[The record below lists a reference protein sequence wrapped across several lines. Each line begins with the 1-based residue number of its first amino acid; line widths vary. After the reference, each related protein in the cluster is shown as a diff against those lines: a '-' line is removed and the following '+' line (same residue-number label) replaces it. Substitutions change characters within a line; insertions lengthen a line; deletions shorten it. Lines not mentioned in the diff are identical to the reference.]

1 MNPRDFPERSFV
13 FNYAEFTG
21 RNIGFVSPED
31 QAKISQAKIFIP
43 GVGGMGGSALE
54 SLVRLGVQNFIIA
67 DFDSFEISNMNR
79 QVMSSLETVGVPKVE
94 ATLKRIRSI
103 NPNIQVKIY
112 GREWSDKLDEILPQ
126 VDFALNGCDDTKATI
141 TLMRKGHEHR
151 KTVIDAFASPLPSV
165 YVVHPAAERPE
176 KMMLYPSVGKAL
188 NEIDSALEK
197 RCQVREVAYVMTH
210 SSSAKH
216 VIWEY
221 AMEVVEG
228 KRKRFSLSPMVT
240 MTGNLMAYEA
250 LKIIIGE
257 KSVVTERG
265 VFYNPWRARV
275 EHPLPWWLCQIR
287 GFLIRRFLEK

>member
-1 MNPRDFPERSFV
+1 V
-13 FNYAEFTG
+13 FNYDEFVG
-21 RNIGFVSPED
+21 RNIGFVRPED
-31 QAKISQAKIFIP
+31 QKKISQAKIFIP

-54 SLVRLGVQNFIIA
+54 SLVRLGVQNFILA

-94 ATLKRIRSI
+94 ATLKRIKNI
-103 NPNIQVKIY
+103 NPNIQVQTY
-112 GREWSDKLDEILPQ
+112 GREWSEKLDEILPQ

-141 TLMRKGHEHR
+141 TLMRKGKEHG

-165 YVVHPAAERPE
+165 YVVRPNAERPE
-176 KMMLYPSVGKAL
+176 EMMKYPSVGKEL
-188 NEIDSALEK
+188 HQIDSALEK
-197 RCQVREVAYVMTH
+197 KCQVREVAYVMTH

-221 AMEVVEG
+221 ALEVIEG

-240 MTGNLMAYEA
+240 MTGNLMAYEG
-250 LKIIIGE
+250 LKLIIGE

-275 EHPLPWWLCQIR
+275 EHPWPWYLSMIR
-287 GFLIRRFLEK
+287 SYLVRRYLER